1 MEWNRMAADGATAH
15 TAPYH
20 TMPDHA
26 IAACTDGPCTW
37 ALTRT
42 LHVSKSHVSAGEIHH
57 TSAAV
62 TVRGCTAHIVH
73 QICQPGA
80 VGHLDTADGAT
91 NNIDSSTLV
100 KLIQI
105 KLCVNCGLADL

>member
-1 MEWNRMAADGATAH
+1 MEYQRIPH
-15 TAPYH
+15 
-20 TMPDHA
+20 HA
-26 IAACTDGPCTW
+26 IPCNNCLHRW
-37 ALTRT
+37 ALHLLSLPTIQ
-42 LHVSKSHVSAGEIHH
+42 HGSKSHVSAGGIHY

-62 TVRGCTAHIVH
+62 TVRDCAAHMVH

-80 VGHLDTADGAT
+80 VGRLDTADGAT

-105 KLCVNCGLADL
+105 KLYANSRLADP